1 MKIRKFNPL
10 FAMVLAIVACE
21 EKGEEPEKPAE
32 VYDGTLT
39 IDASDYTSW
48 TYINLKTGE
57 TSELEVQGIFVA
69 IGTDPRTRLVH
80 NQLELTADGT
90 IAVRDQS
97 SKTSAKGVFAAGDV
111 IDSIYRQAI
120 VAAGAGAKAA
130 LDAEHFLASLK
141 D

>member
-1 MKIRKFNPL
+1 MTGL
-10 FAMVLAIVACE
+10 
-21 EKGEEPEKPAE
+21 
-32 VYDGTLT
+32 TLR
-39 IDASDYTSW
+39 
-48 TYINLKTGE
+48 NLKTGE

-80 NQLELTADGT
+80 NQLELTAEGT
-90 IAVRDQS
+90 IAVQDQS

-111 IDSIYRQAI
+111 IDSVYRQAI

-130 LDAEHFLASLK
+130 LDAEHFLASLE